1 VRCLILRISGCGG
14 QECVG
19 FPIFACGSV
28 LFESYLL
35 CFVLLDSGSLSLS
48 LSLSRYLY
56 ALGFLL
62 LLLLVPIT
70 KGRSAAA
77 TGGRRQDKRRGE
89 ERAEQEQEPCPG
101 DQSFLM
107 SSRSFVSIFVRPR
120 LPAPPHGTPPP
131 PPATSTLP
139 WFGQENNPF

>member
-1 VRCLILRISGCGG
+1 MRCLILRISGCGG
-14 QECVG
+14 LECVG

-28 LFESYLL
+28 LLSRFSFFWTPDLP
-35 CFVLLDSGSLSLS
+35 LSLH
-48 LSLSRYLY
+48 LY

-62 LLLLVPIT
+62 LLPVVPIT

-77 TGGRRQDKRRGE
+77 TGGRRQDKRREDKRRGE
-89 ERAEQEQEPCPG
+89 ERAEQEQEPCRG

-131 PPATSTLP
+131 PPATSTLS
-139 WFGQENNPF
+139 WFGQENNPC

>member
-1 VRCLILRISGCGG
+1 VLGFRFLL
-14 QECVG
+14 VG
-19 FPIFACGSV
+19 R
-28 LFESYLL
+28 Y
-35 CFVLLDSGSLSLS
+35 SLSLIS
-48 LSLSRYLY
+48 CVSFFRTPDLSLYLY

-89 ERAEQEQEPCPG
+89 ERAEQEQEPCRG

-131 PPATSTLP
+131 ATSTLP
-139 WFGQENNPF
+139 WFGQENNPC